1 MAGPTFSPY
10 VSHPMSRVIIWPT
23 IGLGLLT
30 GCAAATSSANPAD
43 SLSALRPQYPSTY
56 VRHPSAP
63 VVIRNATILTAAGP
77 ELKNASIVF
86 QDGKITAVGPN
97 VTPPGNATVVDG
109 GGKYVTPG
117 IIDALATSASTPRP
131 GSRARAT
138 ATRRPSPSPR
148 EVWAEHS
155 VWPQDPQ
162 IPRRS
167 PAASPRCRSCP
178 ARPTCSAAAA

>member
-10 VSHPMSRVIIWPT
+10 VSQSMSRFITWP
-23 IGLGLLT
+23 IVSFGLLT
-30 GCAAATSSANPAD
+30 GCAAATSSAHPATD

-97 VTPPGNATVVDG
+97 VTPPGNATVFDAS
-109 GGKYVTPG
+109 GKYVTPG
-117 IIDALATSASTPRP
+117 IIDAHSHLGVYAAPGTEGQSDGNEATGPN
-131 GSRARAT
+131 T
-138 ATRRPSPSPR
+138 AQF
-148 EVWAEHS
+148 WAEPS
-155 VWPQDPQ
+155 FWPQDP
-162 IPRRS
+162 
-167 PAASPRCRSCP
+167 
-178 ARPTCSAAAA
+178 

>member
-1 MAGPTFSPY
+1 MEQLSSSRRSGCLQCGPYYSPAVLISPALVFLVACSTATTGTSG
-10 VSHPMSRVIIWPT
+10 VS
-23 IGLGLLT
+23 
-30 GCAAATSSANPAD
+30 D

-109 GGKYVTPG
+109 TGKYVTPG
-117 IIDALATSASTPRP
+117 IIDTHSHLGVYAAPGTESQNDGNEATNRSPPRSGPSTRS
-131 GSRARAT
+131 GRR
-138 ATRRPSPSPR
+138 TRRS
-148 EVWAEHS
+148 
-155 VWPQDPQ
+155 
-162 IPRRS
+162 RS
-167 PAASPRCRSCP
+167 RWRAASP
-178 ARPTCSAAAA
+178 